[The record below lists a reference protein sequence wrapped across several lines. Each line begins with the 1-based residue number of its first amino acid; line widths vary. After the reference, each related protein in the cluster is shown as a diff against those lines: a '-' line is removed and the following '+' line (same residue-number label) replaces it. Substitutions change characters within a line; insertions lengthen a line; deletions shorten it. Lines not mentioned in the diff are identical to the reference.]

1 MPLKN
6 TERYNTQGSD
16 EGEHQAGSGDIV
28 LKNLLHITSEVEM
41 EQVETHRFIELTQK
55 MIFSLRQNKCFHEKD
70 ILDMHH
76 EWLKEVY
83 SWAGQYRQVNMSKGG
98 FTFAAAHLVPKLM
111 QAFEKGTLAK
121 YTPCIFQSENEVLD
135 ALAIVHVEFILIHP
149 FREGNGRLARLI
161 SQLMALQ
168 AQLPLLDF
176 SAIAG
181 EQKERYFAAVRQ
193 GLGRNYEPMKAI
205 FSEVIAASR

>member
-1 MPLKN
+1 MKN
-6 TERYNTQGSD
+6 TGRYNTQSSD
-16 EGEHQAGSGDIV
+16 EGEYQTGSGNMV
-28 LKNLLHITSEVEM
+28 LKNLLHITLEVEM
-41 EQVETHRFIELTQK
+41 EQIETRKFIELSQK
-55 MIFSLRQNKCFHEKD
+55 MIFSLHQNKCLYESD
-70 ILDMHH
+70 IIQMHH
-76 EWLKEVY
+76 EWLKDVY
-83 SWAGQYRQVNMSKGG
+83 GWAGHYRQVNMSKGG

-111 QAFEKGTLAK
+111 QDFEKKILAK
-121 YTPCIFQSENEVLD
+121 YTPCIYKSEDEILN
-135 ALAIVHVEFILIHP
+135 ALAVVHVELILIHP

-176 SAIAG
+176 SIIAG

-193 GLGRNYEPMKAI
+193 GLGHDYEPMKAI